1 VAEKPRRIV
10 CVTAG
15 GPYPWA
21 IINHLG
27 DVFGPLTIIVEQPES
42 KAAFLKRR
50 ARKIGLLQTAGQFG
64 TMMLVKIGKR
74 FARARELALIKQYQL
89 RVEPDMRHTIIQ
101 VGSINSE
108 DAQTALK
115 LLQPDVVFLA
125 GCRMV
130 SRATL
135 FTLACPVINY
145 HAGIN
150 PQYRGMNGG
159 YFARAR
165 NDAANFGTTVHL
177 VDAGVD
183 TGDVLYQQRIA
194 VTSDDSIMTYA
205 MLMAAHSREICAK
218 AVEDVLNGRPRPQ
231 TVDLPS
237 RQWFHPPI
245 WAYIWT
251 GLTRQI
257 W

>member
-1 VAEKPRRIV
+1 VAEKPKRIV

-27 DVFGPLTIIVEQPES
+27 DVFGPVTVIVEQAES
-42 KAAFLKRR
+42 KSAFLKRR
-50 ARKIGLLQTAGQFG
+50 SKKIGWLQTAGQFG
-64 TMMLVKIGKR
+64 TMMFVKIGKR
-74 FARARELALIKQYQL
+74 FARAREQALIKQHQL
-89 RVEPDMRHTIIQ
+89 RVEPDTRHTVIQ
-101 VGSINSE
+101 VGSINGE

-135 FTLACPVINY
+135 FALPCPVINY

-150 PQYRGMNGG
+150 PKYRGMNGG
-159 YFARAR
+159 YFARAN

-194 VTSDDSIMTYA
+194 VTSDDSILTYA

-218 AVEDVLNGRPRPQ
+218 AVVDVLNGTPKPQ
-231 TVDLPS
+231 KVDLPS
-237 RQWFHPPI
+237 QQWFHPPI
-245 WAYIWT
+245 WAYLWT
-251 GLTRQI
+251 GLTKQI

>member
-1 VAEKPRRIV
+1 MAKTNHRIV

-27 DVFGPLTIIVEQPES
+27 DVFGPVTIIVENPEA
-42 KAAFLKRR
+42 KGAFLKRR
-50 ARKIGLLQTAGQFG
+50 ALKVGWFQTAGQFA

-74 FARARELALIKQYQL
+74 FARAREQFLIEQHQL
-89 RVEPDMRHTIIQ
+89 RVTPDARHTLIH
-101 VGSINSE
+101 VGSINDD
-108 DAQTALK
+108 DAKTALK

-130 SRATL
+130 SKS
-135 FTLACPVINY
+135 TLAALPCPVINY

-150 PQYRGMNGG
+150 PKYRGMNGG
-159 YFARAR
+159 YFARAN
-165 NDAANFGTTVHL
+165 NDAVNFGTTVHL

-183 TGDVLYQQRIA
+183 TGDILYQQRISE
-194 VTSDDSIMTYA
+194 VSEDSILTYA

-218 AVEDVLNGRPRPQ
+218 AMADALNGTLKPQ

-237 RQWFHPPI
+237 QQWFHPPI
-245 WAYIWT
+245 WAYVWT
-251 GLTRQI
+251 GLTKGI